1 MLEFM
6 RRRARSGLIK
16 VIFLII
22 ILVFIFWGFGGSPD
36 GSRPDIVAEVNG
48 RVISEREFRRAYD
61 NVKSAYREA
70 YKDRF
75 TPELLQMLNLREQT
89 LDQLIDATLLEKEAQ
104 RLGFLVDDEEV
115 RQAIAAMPA
124 FQVDGQFQ
132 QEQYLLVLRYL
143 RMPPGEFEAGQ
154 RTQILNQ
161 KLERLITD
169 TVHVTDAE
177 IEELFRLQSE
187 QVNLSFVKI
196 AAADLIA
203 QVVVTPA
210 EVEQYYNTHRESFRQ
225 PERVSFM
232 YVAYPAGDFEAQVSI
247 TPEEIEEFYTQHVV
261 DRFTTPARVHVRH
274 ILFSLPA
281 TASSEERDETRATA
295 TEILTRAKAGEDFV
309 SLAKTYSQDTGTA
322 EQGGDLG
329 FFSRGR
335 MVKPFEEAAF
345 SLPVG
350 GVSDLVE
357 TPFGIHIIKVEAV
370 EEERVRTLAEV
381 QDEIRQELG
390 HTRARTRAREQAEQ
404 DRITVQR
411 GTPLTEV
418 AQAEGRTIA
427 ETPLVARE
435 ETIPE
440 LGHHPAFVEAA
451 LALSPQAVSEP
462 LAIQDTWY
470 LISPREKVPSTI
482 PDFAAV
488 AEEVEKRYIS
498 EKAEHLAKEKAQTLL
513 THLKETKDLTTVA
526 SQEGLTAEETGPFNR
541 QGSYIPKVGSLPELK
556 KEAFRLTPEN
566 PVAPEVYLW
575 GGNAFVAMLKE
586 QIPPNP
592 LDFAKQKDTL
602 REDLLRR
609 KQTMAMQEL
618 VRYLKK
624 RATIAYNQ
632 ETLLRIAE

>member
-6 RRRARSGLIK
+6 RKRARSGIIK

-22 ILVFIFWGFGGSPD
+22 ILVFIFWGFGGSPE
-36 GSRPDIVAEVNG
+36 GNRPDIVANVNG
-48 RVISEREFRRAYD
+48 QIISEKEFRRAYE

-75 TPELLQMLNLREQT
+75 TPELLQMLNLKEQT
-89 LDQLIDATLLEKEAQ
+89 LEQLIDATLLEKEAQ

-124 FQVDGQFQ
+124 FQVDGHFQ

-143 RMPPGEFEAGQ
+143 RIPPSEFEAGQ
-154 RTQILNQ
+154 RTQIFNK

-169 TVHVTDAE
+169 TIQVTDAE
-177 IEELFRLQSE
+177 IEDLFRLQQE
-187 QVNLSFVKI
+187 QVNLAFVKV
-196 AAADLIA
+196 ASADLIA

-210 EVEQYYNTHRESFRQ
+210 ETENYYNTHRESFRQ
-225 PERVSFM
+225 PERVSFT
-232 YVAYPAGDFEAQVSI
+232 YVAYPAIDFEAHVSLA
-247 TPEEIEEFYTQHVV
+247 PEEIEEFYTQHVA
-261 DRFTTPARVHVRH
+261 DRFTTPARVRARH

-281 TASSEERDETRATA
+281 DASSDEQEKTRATA
-295 TEILTRAKAGEDFV
+295 SAILARAKAGEDFV
-309 SLAKTYSQDTGTA
+309 MLAKTYSQDTGTA

-345 SLPVG
+345 SLPIG
-350 GVSDLVE
+350 EVSELVE

-381 QDEIRQELG
+381 QDEIRQELIR
-390 HTRARTRAREQAEQ
+390 TRARTRAREQAEE
-404 DRITVQR
+404 DRIKVQKS
-411 GTPLTEV
+411 TPLTEV
-418 AQAEGRTIA
+418 AQAGGRTVVEA
-427 ETPLVARE
+427 PLVARE

-440 LGHHPAFVEAA
+440 LGHQPAFIEAA

-470 LISPREKVPSTI
+470 LLSPREKAPSTI
-482 PDFAAV
+482 PDFIAV
-488 AEEVEKRYIS
+488 TEEAEKRYIS
-498 EKAEHLAKEKAQTLL
+498 EKAEHLAKEKAEAFL
-513 THLKETKDLTTVA
+513 THIKETKDVVA
-526 SQEGLTAEETGPFNR
+526 VAAQEGLTAEETGPFNR
-541 QGSYIPKVGSLPELK
+541 QGSYIPKIGSLPELK
-556 KEAFRLTPEN
+556 KVAFRLTPES
-566 PVAPEVYLW
+566 PIAPEVYVW

-592 LDFAKQKDTL
+592 LDLAKQKETL

-609 KQTMAMQEL
+609 KQAMAMQEL

-632 ETLLRIAE
+632 ETLLRIVE